1 MDSAKQTAAPGFHAP
16 ERESK
21 KKKKKKK
28 KKKERRVKGKRIRG
42 GGGMGAEEVV
52 FWFSQNIRK
61 LNHQK
66 SSSGRLFLC
75 AFM

>member
-16 ERESK
+16 EGESK

-42 GGGMGAEEVV
+42 GGGWGL
-52 FWFSQNIRK
+52 K
-61 LNHQK
+61 
-66 SSSGRLFLC
+66 RLF
-75 AFM
+75 FGFHRI